1 MDMRRATFAAL
12 GFVLLPTLQA
22 YAQEHHATEPEQL
35 GTVHFA
41 TSCNPAVAPKFDRA
55 VALLHSFE
63 FGASIRGFN
72 DVLAADS
79 TCAMAYWGLALSRW
93 GNPMGGAAGNRAAPL
108 LQEGAD
114 LAAKGSRIAAAATQR
129 ERSYIA
135 AVSQL

>member
-22 YAQEHHATEPEQL
+22 YAQEHHATEPEKL

-63 FGASIRGFN
+63 FGGSIRGFN

-79 TCAMAYWGLALSRW
+79 TCAMAYWGVSSNSQQSGVIQGLT
-93 GNPMGGAAGNRAAPL
+93 
-108 LQEGAD
+108 
-114 LAAKGSRIAAAATQR
+114 LAACLCSRPKLQQAMGSLR
-129 ERSYIA
+129 
-135 AVSQL
+135 